1 MSNSALD
8 IHVQEE
14 SLTEQIEQIKRMLK
28 TETSKKLNYIESYL
42 TQNLRINVTLQTKE
56 DLESFLR
63 SENADSEIIM
73 DIFDLLDQSFSRG
86 YPQYVFEF
94 QLNSNTTQQNFLRL
108 LMQDYQKTNQSRFLT
123 KKM

>member
-94 QLNSNTTQQNFLRL
+94 QLNSNTTQQNF
-108 LMQDYQKTNQSRFLT
+108 F
-123 KKM
+123 